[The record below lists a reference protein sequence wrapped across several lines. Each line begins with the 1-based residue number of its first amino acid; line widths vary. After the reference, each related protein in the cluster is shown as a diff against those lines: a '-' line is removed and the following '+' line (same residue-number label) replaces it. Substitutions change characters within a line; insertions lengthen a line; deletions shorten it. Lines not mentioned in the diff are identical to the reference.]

1 LNIEKT
7 MKKFF
12 IPIFIFGK
20 IFAQNIE
27 INLNHIDYLVE
38 KVLMGNDT
46 VGIIHIYSNY
56 PDYRYVHPPDEGI
69 SCVDDASRALIA
81 YLMHYEKFHNEHSLN
96 QAKLLLKFI
105 LKMQAEDGGFYNFI
119 YPDLSINKY
128 GSTSNNDSFKWWAC
142 RALWAMGYAYN
153 LFSKLN
159 IEDEIKDTLA
169 TRIEKAL
176 SKAIRTINKSD
187 IYETFISWKVPAQGY
202 WLLENGTDASAEAVL
217 GASLYYEISKSERA
231 KWVVEKLCKAIST
244 YQFGDESNFPFGMHP
259 SFTPNLYIWHSWGS
273 RQSYALLIAG
283 KIFNRPDWIESARK
297 EIDGFYKKMLLSF
310 DLTDVKPYPER
321 NDQIN
326 YGIAPIVQA
335 FIEYGNISGD
345 TTYKVMGGLY
355 ASWWLGNNIANH
367 PVYDVSTGRFY
378 DAVKKDKTLNLNAG
392 AESVAEGLIGLQTT
406 LYDEIASKYIF
417 YKTVSDNSYKLVE
430 AENFTAISGNP
441 RKIYISEYNWA
452 NISKNHLLEL
462 KKGDTVKIKF
472 DIDNVYED
480 LKLYTLYLQYR
491 KRALPQGYA
500 GVKIVIDSTYTFE
513 FDMCGSNYGD
523 YIWVDKISGTFELS
537 KGEHSIFLY
546 FHGNADN
553 EFAWI
558 DYFIIQPVIERKIF
572 VSPDGKEFKLERTII
587 TKVGEKSS
595 NEDDDIKLEIFPN
608 PFNFETT
615 IFYSAKQPFGLKIY
629 DSTGREI
636 YNLTSK
642 ALNNS
647 GFIRVNLSNFSSGM
661 YFCLLKGID
670 YAKIKKFVLVK

>member
-1 LNIEKT
+1 
-7 MKKFF
+7 
-12 IPIFIFGK
+12 
-20 IFAQNIE
+20 
-27 INLNHIDYLVE
+27 
-38 KVLMGNDT
+38 
-46 VGIIHIYSNY
+46 
-56 PDYRYVHPPDEGI
+56 
-69 SCVDDASRALIA
+69 
-81 YLMHYEKFHNEHSLN
+81 
-96 QAKLLLKFI
+96 
-105 LKMQAEDGGFYNFI
+105 
-119 YPDLSINKY
+119 
-128 GSTSNNDSFKWWAC
+128 
-142 RALWAMGYAYN
+142 
-153 LFSKLN
+153 
-159 IEDEIKDTLA
+159 
-169 TRIEKAL
+169 
-176 SKAIRTINKSD
+176 
-187 IYETFISWKVPAQGY
+187 
-202 WLLENGTDASAEAVL
+202 
-217 GASLYYEISKSERA
+217 
-231 KWVVEKLCKAIST
+231 
-244 YQFGDESNFPFGMHP
+244 
-259 SFTPNLYIWHSWGS
+259 
-273 RQSYALLIAG
+273 
-283 KIFNRPDWIESARK
+283 
-297 EIDGFYKKMLLSF
+297 
-310 DLTDVKPYPER
+310 
-321 NDQIN
+321 
-326 YGIAPIVQA
+326 
-335 FIEYGNISGD
+335 
-345 TTYKVMGGLY
+345 
-355 ASWWLGNNIANH
+355 
-367 PVYDVSTGRFY
+367 
-378 DAVKKDKTLNLNAG
+378 
-392 AESVAEGLIGLQTT
+392 
-406 LYDEIASKYIF
+406 
-417 YKTVSDNSYKLVE
+417 
-430 AENFTAISGNP
+430 

-472 DIDNVYED
+472 DIDNIYED

-491 KRALPQGYA
+491 KTALPQGYA